1 MLIVSMSG
9 VKHGHANKATITH
22 YTYITPDP
30 LTGNRQLV
38 TTENINSVYTL
49 ALYAHHL
56 PLHVRCSMAMCT
68 VDAHWIIQVCP
79 LFLSRPLHMSHG
91 LSCVR
96 FYIRTGGEHTL
107 DSVCTVAEREKIEV
121 CPTY

>member
-56 PLHVRCSMAMCT
+56 PLHVRCSMAGNTLEAVCT
-68 VDAHWIIQVCP
+68 VDACWIIQMCP
-79 LFLSRPLHMSHG
+79 LFLS
-91 LSCVR
+91 
-96 FYIRTGGEHTL
+96 
-107 DSVCTVAEREKIEV
+107 
-121 CPTY
+121 